1 MRIEESAIGSE
12 LERGLC
18 PNCSRHNG
26 DYVTH
31 VDRYGRERSDGS
43 EGLYCA
49 RCGYCFE
56 TD

>member
-1 MRIEESAIGSE
+1 MGIADHIVETGSFKE
-12 LERGLC
+12 LC
-18 PNCSRHNG
+18 PNCSRHDA